1 MTKILLSGIAIA
13 TVLFVLGMSAQS
25 FAMPMP
31 DKTQNIVPSYALTK
45 DAIQQLIVTCNSP
58 TTKGGKATCHLGPK
72 PQEGIDGLAIQTP
85 IKPVNVTTQP
95 KPNPQPEMILTS
107 ISTPGGGTALK
118 WIPKPQEGIDGLAIP
133 KAADPPTMLVAEP
146 VTSKGG
152 IAVLHLIPKPPQS
165 SWDSVS

>member
-1 MTKILLSGIAIA
+1 
-13 TVLFVLGMSAQS
+13 
-25 FAMPMP
+25 
-31 DKTQNIVPSYALTK
+31 
-45 DAIQQLIVTCNSP
+45 
-58 TTKGGKATCHLGPK
+58 
-72 PQEGIDGLAIQTP
+72 QEGIDGLAIQTP
-85 IKPVNVTTQP
+85 TKPVNVITQP

-107 ISTPGGGTALK
+107 ISTPGGSTLK

-146 VTSKGG
+146 VISKGG